1 MCSKHVQ
8 AEKRE
13 MWNNKIEEIKGT
25 NAKKNTIKF
34 YKEVKEM
41 SKDFL
46 QQNIICK
53 GEKGEI
59 LTNEKD
65 ILLRWQ
71 QYFQLLLEDELQPIE
86 ENETEN
92 VEVSEDIDKPTYEEM
107 ITVIRSMKNGKAQG
121 IDNIIVELI
130 KNGGTELLQRIFDLL
145 IQVWEQE

>member
-71 QYFQLLLEDELQPIE
+71 QYFQLLF
-86 ENETEN
+86 
-92 VEVSEDIDKPTYEEM
+92 
-107 ITVIRSMKNGKAQG
+107 R
-121 IDNIIVELI
+121 
-130 KNGGTELLQRIFDLL
+130 R
-145 IQVWEQE
+145 